1 MVFLL
6 ERTSYF
12 LSYLIANVDGHQASL
27 EPLTLGQK
35 RKWDFWKNVTKAIGG
50 RSRERITEPMLKNL
64 WGVAKLTT

>member
-6 ERTSYF
+6 ERTSYV

-35 RKWDFWKNVTKAIGG
+35 RKWDFWKNVTKVIGG